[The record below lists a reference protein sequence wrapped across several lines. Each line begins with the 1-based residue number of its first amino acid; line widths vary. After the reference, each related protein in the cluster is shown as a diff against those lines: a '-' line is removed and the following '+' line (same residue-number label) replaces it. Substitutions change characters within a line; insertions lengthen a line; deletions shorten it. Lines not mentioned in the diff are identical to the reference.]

1 MPEQKI
7 LLVQDE
13 KSPLLTLKSALSKNG
28 FAVTTCGSGF
38 DALDEIRCEPGDLVV
53 STVNLPDM
61 NGFQLSSLIK
71 SGETTSVIPVVMIGT
86 REELNDSF
94 WKRAS
99 LSDLVFERKDVE
111 FDEEKAISKIK
122 SLLTNKAWD
131 KQSLLETPLIPADL
145 SGGDLIRSYREMF
158 ASLLMERSINHLT
171 RALID
176 SVNNRVE
183 FMSRFFG
190 YMQRLFDCEVT
201 GLVVADRATPWGIF
215 EISGSVS
222 KAGFDKVITNAQKQL
237 SLGMAPR
244 LVVNGEVADKGSTI
258 KTSEVLPVHSTSG
271 EALGAVVLG
280 WTNKH
285 TLDEPMKTVAE
296 LLKTQMMPVFKALFD
311 LQQIQLLR
319 QQQAYASSVDPVT
332 GMYNIEFLMGF
343 LQQQLL
349 FSQRQK
355 LQVGLILIDID
366 RFLEIN
372 NQFGADVGDQILA
385 KLAERMAANVRSSDL
400 MARYSGD
407 QFAVV
412 LPNTDMP
419 GSKVVADKLRA
430 EVEAIKWQKFGD
442 KVPTVTISVGCAG
455 FNMEDVNPETL
466 LLSAKKALRVA
477 KEGGRNRVSVA
488 DSMPIGAPLPRTDGQ

>member
-13 KSPLLTLKSALSKNG
+13 KSPLLTLKSALAKNG
-28 FAVTTCGSGF
+28 FSVTTCSSGF
-38 DALDEIRCEPGDLVV
+38 DALDEMRCDPNDLVV
-53 STVNLPDM
+53 STVTLPDM

-71 SGETTSVIPVVMIGT
+71 SAEATSVVPVVVIGSHD
-86 REELNDSF
+86 ELLDSF

-111 FDEEKAISKIK
+111 FDEEKAIEKIK
-122 SLLTNKAWD
+122 KLLLANVWD
-131 KQSLLETPLIPADL
+131 KQTLVETPLIPADL
-145 SGGDLIRSYREMF
+145 SGSDVVKSYRDIF
-158 ASLLMERSINHLT
+158 ASLLMERSISHLT
-171 RALID
+171 RSLID
-176 SVNNRVE
+176 SVNSRVE
-183 FMSRFFG
+183 FMARFFG

-201 GLVVADRATPWGIF
+201 GLVVADQATPWGIF

-222 KAGFDKVITNAQKQL
+222 KAGFDKVVTTATKQL
-237 SLGMAPR
+237 ALGLAPR
-244 LVVNGEVADKGSTI
+244 LVVNGDVADKGSTI
-258 KTSEVLPVHSTSG
+258 KTSEVLPVHSISG

-280 WTNKH
+280 WTTKH

-319 QQQAYASSVDPVT
+319 QQQAYSSSVDPIT
-332 GMYNIEFLMGF
+332 GLYNIEFLIGF

-355 LQVGLILIDID
+355 LPVGLILVDID
-366 RFLEIN
+366 RFLELN
-372 NQFGADVGDQILA
+372 NQFGAEIGDLILA
-385 KLAERMAANVRSSDL
+385 KLAEKMAANVRSSDL
-400 MARYSGD
+400 IARYSGD

-412 LPNTDMP
+412 LPNTDVA
-419 GSKVVADKLRA
+419 GSKVVADKLRS
-430 EVEAIKWQKFGD
+430 EVETMKWQKFGD
-442 KVPTVTISVGCAG
+442 KVPTVTVSVGCAA

-466 LLSAKKALRVA
+466 LLSAKKALQSA
-477 KEGGRNRVSVA
+477 KEGGRNQVA
-488 DSMPIGAPLPRTDGQ
+488 TI